1 MIKFIKNLSQ
11 ANKFTGPALVPYY
24 RQLLPTFNQ
33 YYKQTKNTADK
44 FVYDQ
49 RKGLDIGELIS
60 ETLSVL
66 EQTGGKVKSCL
77 LTKDA
82 VLHIKSI
89 IPTYESGSIIQRRR

>member
-1 MIKFIKNLSQ
+1 MSCVSHAAGLQTRDPDIIALVIKFIKNLTK

-49 RKGLDIGELIS
+49 RKGLDLGDNINEALNA
-60 ETLSVL
+60 L
-66 EQTGGKVKSCL
+66 EETGGPVEL
-77 LTKDA
+77 LSD
-82 VLHIKSI
+82 I
-89 IPTYESGSIIQRRR
+89 